1 VPNGLI
7 VGCESLFVAYAPRH
21 AGLLFTCAADGMLA
35 GDTLA
40 GRFVSPRWRERLG
53 APLRLLLA
61 APYLIFILHPALPLA
76 VAAITLASAGYC
88 ATLLP
93 QHRLMVLTPDE
104 LSGHA
109 LGLHASGMLAMQG
122 VGAALA
128 GTVAQQASPATTMA
142 VMAAASVAVTL
153 ALAPGL
159 RGPALRGPA
168 LRGPPPRGPALRAT
182 ARPGLAIPPG

>member
-1 VPNGLI
+1 MRSCRGR
-7 VGCESLFVAYAPRH
+7 A
-21 AGLLFTCAADGMLA
+21 TCSA
-35 GDTLA
+35 
-40 GRFVSPRWRERLG
+40 
-53 APLRLLLA
+53 
-61 APYLIFILHPALPLA
+61 PALPLA

-88 ATLLP
+88 ATLLL

-159 RGPALRGPA
+159 RATTRPALRGPPPRGPA